1 MTPSEQGILNTL
13 KLMAYPSEQE
23 IKKAQRRM
31 LLKALEDLYNNIE
44 EEGLST
50 LTLYLN
56 YNPYNMGHKIEK
68 VYQIGYERNKVTS
81 NGESS

>member
-1 MTPSEQGILNTL
+1 MS
-13 KLMAYPSEQE
+13 YPTAED
-23 IKKAQRRM
+23 IKKAQRSM

-50 LTLYLN
+50 LTLRLN

-68 VYQIGYERNKVTS
+68 TYQISYERIKNS
-81 NGESS
+81 NN

>member
-1 MTPSEQGILNTL
+1 MKPSEQGILNTL
-13 KLMAYPSEQE
+13 KLMAYPSEQD

-50 LTLYLN
+50 LTLHLN
-56 YNPYNMGHKIEK
+56 YNPYNMGHKLEK
-68 VYQIGYERNKVTS
+68 IYQIGYERNKATS

>member
-1 MTPSEQGILNTL
+1 MSYPTEEQ
-13 KLMAYPSEQE
+13 
-23 IKKAQRRM
+23 IKKAQRAM

-50 LTLYLN
+50 LTLHLN

-68 VYQIGYERNKVTS
+68 TYQISYERRKNRSDSES
-81 NGESS
+81 N

>member
-1 MTPSEQGILNTL
+1 MSYPTAEQ
-13 KLMAYPSEQE
+13 
-23 IKKAQRRM
+23 IKRAQRKM

-56 YNPYNMGHKIEK
+56 YNPYNMGHKLTKE
-68 VYQIGYERNKVTS
+68 YQIGYERNKNTD
-81 NGESS
+81 NGESN

>member
-1 MTPSEQGILNTL
+1 MIPTD
-13 KLMAYPSEQE
+13 KD
-23 IKKAQRRM
+23 IKRSQRSM

-56 YNPYNMGHKIEK
+56 YNPYNMGHKLTKE
-68 VYQIGYERNKVTS
+68 YQIGYERNKNTD
-81 NGESS
+81 NGESN